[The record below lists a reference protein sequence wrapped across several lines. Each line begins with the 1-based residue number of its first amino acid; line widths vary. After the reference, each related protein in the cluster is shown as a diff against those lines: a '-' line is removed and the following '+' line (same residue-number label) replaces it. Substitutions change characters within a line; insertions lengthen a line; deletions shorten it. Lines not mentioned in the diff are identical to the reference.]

1 MGGLF
6 AQDVLHTHL
15 VSKIRRMDKV
25 DAPKERPGDYLHGA
39 ASSEQRRLEVQA
51 KILGGSEFL
60 PLLHAGMRVLEVG
73 CGTGAVA
80 REVAS
85 KVTPGEVIGIDR
97 EEAQVETARQLAAE
111 QDVRNVHFLRGDASA
126 LDYPEASF
134 DAAYCRFV
142 LEHVPNPKGVLGEM
156 YRVVKPGGWV
166 CAYEW
171 EAGCF
176 ITYPE
181 SIAIAQ
187 VWQSIY
193 HLQETLG
200 GDPYVGRKLYG
211 IFQEIAFG
219 EVRAEGRAWTITAQD
234 QEQLARYVEG
244 AQEIIRQT
252 SHRLL
257 AEQLATPEGVKQA
270 QAEYEQLLAS
280 KSAFVFHGFC
290 RAIGKKRSAP

>member
-1 MGGLF
+1 M
-6 AQDVLHTHL
+6 
-15 VSKIRRMDKV
+15 
-25 DAPKERPGDYLHGA
+25 DAPKDRPSEYLHGV

-51 KILGGSEFL
+51 TILGGAEFL
-60 PLLHAGMRVLEVG
+60 PPLHSGMRVLDVG

-85 KVTPGEVIGIDR
+85 KVTPGEVTGIDR

-111 QDVRNVHFLRGDASA
+111 QDMRNIQFLRGDASA
-126 LDYPEASF
+126 LDYPDAYF

-142 LEHVPNPKGVLGEM
+142 LEHAPNPTGVLGEM

-176 ITYPE
+176 MTYPE
-181 SIAIAQ
+181 SAAIAR

-211 IFQEIAFG
+211 LFQERDFG
-219 EVRAEGRAWTITAQD
+219 EVRAEGRVWTITAQD
-234 QEQLARYVEG
+234 KEKLELYVEG

-252 SHRLL
+252 YQRLI
-257 AEQLATPEGVKQA
+257 AEQLATPEDVKQA

-280 KSAFVFHGFC
+280 PSAFVFHGFC
-290 RAIGKKRSAP
+290 LAVGRKRSAP